1 MPIFFHNEKEHVF
14 LLQKQWSFW
23 PQEQHDFYD
32 HKSSEWRTMSSKW
45 FRETRR
51 TNNLLK
57 TPSDLMKHEQK
68 GPHATRVKLKSD
80 LVKQE
85 QQVTYILEHEEQE
98 ARETL
103 RSSYLIKHEEQ
114 YE

>member
-1 MPIFFHNEKEHVF
+1 
-14 LLQKQWSFW
+14 
-23 PQEQHDFYD
+23 
-32 HKSSEWRTMSSKW
+32 
-45 FRETRR
+45 
-51 TNNLLK
+51 
-57 TPSDLMKHEQK
+57 MKHEQK